1 MRRSIAAGLVIFAM
15 SASLAPHDATAIEP
29 GSAACKKELQ
39 AAEKKMRESIALVDR
54 GKAASGPARCE
65 AISHHIELSEQ
76 IRESFARC
84 EEPKA
89 RTSAVRDADDV
100 LEASNEAYKKW
111 CPPRP
116 GMVRVKVTMVTR
128 VTRDKLPKPLAPL
141 HRCVDSGD
149 MYSANERFDL
159 GRLMTFGCPGNPSP
173 TSEQIKERNT
183 RAELL
188 RQEQVAFYLTR
199 DRDGDDPRRLSFP
212 IFTADGREA
221 ATDVLVA
228 GRNHIGD
235 KLDLIESFWEPAK
248 EGVCRV
254 HVLWRVT
261 DGKAALVLW
270 QEAADCASG
279 KVEFKTVLDR
289 Q

>member
-1 MRRSIAAGLVIFAM
+1 MRKSIAAGLVIFAM
-15 SASLAPHDATAIEP
+15 SASLAPHDAAAIEP

-39 AAEKKMRESIALVDR
+39 AAEKKMQESIALVDR
-54 GKAASGPARCE
+54 GKAASGAARCE
-65 AISHHIELSEQ
+65 AISQHIDLSEQ

-89 RTSAVRDADDV
+89 RASAVRDADDV
-100 LEASNEAYKKW
+100 IEASNQALQKW

-116 GMVRVKVTMVTR
+116 GMVRIKTTMVTR
-128 VTRDKLPKPLAPL
+128 VTRDKLPKPLAAL
-141 HRCVDSGD
+141 HRCVNGGD
-149 MYSANERFDL
+149 MYSTNERFDL
-159 GRLMTFGCPGNPSP
+159 GRLIMLGCPGNPNP
-173 TSEQIKERNT
+173 TAEQIKERNT
-183 RAELL
+183 KPELL
-188 RQEQVAFYLTR
+188 RQEQVAFYITR

-212 IFTADGREA
+212 VLTADGREA
-221 ATDVLVA
+221 VTDVLVA

-254 HVLWRVT
+254 HVIWRVT
-261 DGKAALVLW
+261 EGKAELVLW
-270 QEAADCASG
+270 QQAADCASG

-289 Q
+289 R